1 LAGGSGADVVTGNG
15 GNDVL
20 YSGGNPLD
28 PAYGDL
34 GFEHDVLSGGDGTDR
49 LNIGY
54 GDDADG
60 GAGTDWLDAN
70 FSAAPMAIDLD
81 SSQLAAGISIGGG
94 TIKNIERIGTI
105 TGSAFGDT
113 FLLSGQAYAT
123 IFAGGGNDTITVSGN
138 FAYIEGG
145 DGADQISLT
154 GGNGYI
160 DGGAGNDAI
169 IVNGANAYA
178 YVRAGAGD
186 DIVQSVGA
194 NNLLNGDDGIDTV
207 DYSNSA
213 SGVVVNL
220 GTHVGAGGEIL
231 DGFENV
237 TGSAFADTLTGHT
250 DDNVLQGAGGN
261 DTLNGDVGNDTLDG
275 GAGNDAM
282 AGGVGDDVYYVDSVS
297 DVVTEASA
305 AGTDTV
311 HTTVTYTL
319 GSNVENGI
327 QDGTSANNL
336 TGNTLANALA
346 GNAAANVLDGG
357 TGNDTLTGGG
367 GVDTFVYRTG
377 GGRDVITDFTAGEA
391 INIYGYTAAQSVVQS
406 ASNVV
411 VTLATGNTI
420 TVNNSTVAEVMAA
433 LHFQTNGG
441 GGTPGTITGTS
452 GADTLNGTSGN
463 DTINGLGGNDTL
475 NGSGGNDALDGGTGN
490 DTMRGGT
497 GNDTYYVDSVSDVV
511 TEASAAGTDT
521 VHTTVTYT
529 LGSNVENGI
538 LDGTAAI
545 NLTGNTLANT
555 LTGNS
560 AANILDGGTGD
571 DTLTGGS
578 GVDTFVYRTS
588 GGRDMITDFATG
600 ETINVYGSTAA
611 QSVVQSGA
619 DVVVTFASGNTLTV
633 NDATVASVNTALH
646 FMESGGGTPGT
657 ITGTSGAD
665 TLNGTSGNDTIN
677 GLAGND
683 TLNGSGGNDTLDGG
697 TGADVMKGGTGNDV
711 YYVDNIGDRVTE
723 LSGQG
728 TDEVRSS
735 ISYTLGSY
743 VEKATAL
750 GSGAINLTGNTLAN
764 TLTGNSGANVIKGN
778 GGADTIKGGLGNDTL
793 SGGAGA
799 DVFVYTDVASGADKI
814 TDFVSG
820 SDKIN
825 LHALGI
831 TSANVHTAVSGSN
844 LVISVDADHNGSN
857 DFTIT
862 LVGVT
867 HIAASDYIF

>member
-1 LAGGSGADVVTGNG
+1 MITDFTQGDYISIYGEGPLSVSSLSVSDNGVDVIAHLSNGEQITFVNASLSAVQAGFRPYLGSPPVIGTVANDAIVATESTQSILGAGGDDSIDGRTSNVLGLIDGGSGDDTIYAGAVAGLVINGSAGNDTIYSASETHGGDGNDTIVIGDNAGQVLVTGDRGDDNLTGGAAADDLAGGSGADVVTGNG

-70 FSAAPMAIDLD
+70 FSAAPTAINLD
-81 SSQLAAGISIGGG
+81 SSQLAAGVSIGGG
-94 TIKNIERIGTI
+94 TIQNIERIGTI

-169 IVNGANAYA
+169 IVNGADAYA

-213 SGVVVNL
+213 SGAVVNL

-250 DDNVLQGAGGN
+250 DDNVLHGAGGN
-261 DTLNGDVGNDTLDG
+261 DTLNGDAGNDTLDG
-275 GAGNDAM
+275 GTGNDTM
-282 AGGVGDDVYYVDSVS
+282 KGGTGNDIYYVDSAS
-297 DVVTEASA
+297 DVVAETTG

-311 HTTVTYTL
+311 HTTITYTL
-319 GSNVENGI
+319 GASVENGI
-327 QDGTSANNL
+327 LDGSVAINL
-336 TGNTLANALA
+336 TGNTLANMLT
-346 GNAAANVLDGG
+346 GNSAANVLDGG
-357 TGNDTLTGGG
+357 AGGDTLTGGG
-367 GVDTFVYRTG
+367 GLDTFVYRTG
-377 GGRDVITDFTAGEA
+377 GARDVITDFAVGES
-391 INIYGYTAAQSVVQS
+391 INVYGYTAAQSVAQS
-406 ASNVV
+406 GGNVI
-411 VTLATGNTI
+411 VTLASGNTI
-420 TVNNSTVAEVMAA
+420 TVNNATVADIKAA
-433 LHFQTNGG
+433 LHFQTTGGGGGTG
-441 GGTPGTITGTS
+441 GGTPGTITGT
-452 GADTLNGTSGN
+452 T
-463 DTINGLGGNDTL
+463 
-475 NGSGGNDALDGGTGN
+475 
-490 DTMRGGT
+490 
-497 GNDTYYVDSVSDVV
+497 
-511 TEASAAGTDT
+511 
-521 VHTTVTYT
+521 
-529 LGSNVENGI
+529 
-538 LDGTAAI
+538 
-545 NLTGNTLANT
+545 
-555 LTGNS
+555 
-560 AANILDGGTGD
+560 
-571 DTLTGGS
+571 
-578 GVDTFVYRTS
+578 
-588 GGRDMITDFATG
+588 
-600 ETINVYGSTAA
+600 
-611 QSVVQSGA
+611 
-619 DVVVTFASGNTLTV
+619 
-633 NDATVASVNTALH
+633 
-646 FMESGGGTPGT
+646 
-657 ITGTSGAD
+657 GAD

-697 TGADVMKGGTGNDV
+697 TGADIMKGGTGNDV
-711 YYVDNIGDRVTE
+711 YYVDNLGDRVTE

-728 TDEVRSS
+728 TDEVRST
-735 ISYTLGSY
+735 ISCTLGSY

-764 TLTGNSGANVIKGN
+764 TLTGNSGANIIKGN

-799 DVFVYTDVASGADKI
+799 DVYVYSDVASGADKI

-831 TSANVHTAVSGSN
+831 TSADVHTAVSGSN